1 MLFSLLV
8 LIYSCEKDDNLITK
22 EGYLKTVALAD
33 AKSFLRQSQDE
44 KNSTPEGNFITSI
57 SDEIN
62 YEDLTNTDQQL
73 AVIPVT
79 TQYSKLNSR
88 LVLFTINDEIQSAI
102 VSLNPFEHSTETSFS
117 GEMLI
122 TSINGNIIKA
132 FEIEDNV
139 FVAEYINNNT
149 VHKNH
154 EPNKN
159 KNSVNE
165 TAKNCWCGMS
175 NCNWCGELDEVI
187 ITSGGSPSPPS
198 PYVSIAHM
206 YPTGGGGGLPNGWD
220 FGGGG
225 PGYTNNTPEPE
236 DCPEGFTRDI
246 SGECLEANPC
256 DKINN
261 QITNSA
267 FLDKIEELE
276 SKTDQT
282 KETGYVENTSGTFT
296 ELDPVNGGHSLSL
309 AGVDKSRI
317 NGFIHTHLDDF
328 PTGRYDENT
337 GAPEMNEI
345 YRMFSPADVIA
356 FLDIARLSSN
366 TDNVYATVITSTGRY
381 TLRFTGN
388 PSDIVGLN
396 SANSYKADYI
406 EYMDRYS
413 NLERGFLNFLR
424 DQINIDG
431 IELYKITKPLFS
443 ADYKIKSKNLDR
455 NGRIQTEDC
464 E

>member
-1 MLFSLLV
+1 LLFSLLV
-8 LIYSCEKDDNLITK
+8 LIYICEKDDNLITK

-62 YEDLTNTDQQL
+62 YEDLTNTDEEL
-73 AVIPVT
+73 AVIDVKT
-79 TQYSKLNSR
+79 KYKNLQSKVVLLN
-88 LVLFTINDEIQSAI
+88 INNELQS
-102 VSLNPFEHSTETSFS
+102 VVVGLNPFEHSTETSFS

-206 YPTGGGGGLPNGWD
+206 YPTGGGGGLPNEWD

-225 PGYTNNTPEPE
+225 GHNGTHNPDNPEPE
-236 DCPEGFTRDI
+236 E
-246 SGECLEANPC
+246 NPC
-256 DKINN
+256 DKIN
-261 QITNSA
+261 
-267 FLDKIEELE
+267 ELE
-276 SKTDQT
+276 SDRAFKRRLLDLEENLSLDY
-282 KETGYVENTSGTFT
+282 ETGFLINHNDVPYDPIAGSPNTDEINFNVSGTIDGYLHSHVLPNGNSIFSPDDIEALYLLYNNGHINNT
-296 ELDPVNGGHSLSL
+296 GTFVISVVTGHGTSYSIIIDDVNAFNTFSQNNLIGDNFSSFSIGYSAQSDLLENLYGIDFVSANEIAMLQALENSGLSL
-309 AGVDKSRI
+309 LK
-317 NGFIHTHLDDF
+317 
-328 PTGRYDENT
+328 
-337 GAPEMNEI
+337 
-345 YRMFSPADVIA
+345 
-356 FLDIARLSSN
+356 
-366 TDNVYATVITSTGRY
+366 
-381 TLRFTGN
+381 GN
-388 PSDIVGLN
+388 SD
-396 SANSYKADYI
+396 
-406 EYMDRYS
+406 YS
-413 NLERGFLNFLR
+413 
-424 DQINIDG
+424 DWQ
-431 IELYKITKPLFS
+431 
-443 ADYKIKSKNLDR
+443 KIKAQ
-455 NGRIQTEDC
+455 GRQTVDVGC
-464 E
+464 N